1 MRRLGLAFL
10 ACVGLACAPPSPE
23 APGGPALVALD
34 VLRGFAAP
42 PARVESLRAVAFVDA
57 TQSMSRRDPSGVL
70 YLDAARASAR
80 RWLADLP
87 DGASVELRAVGG
99 ERSAS
104 CGSSARPLARPGA
117 APDAAVQVAL
127 DGLAPLGQGSLA
139 AALSDLAEAQGG
151 PVATPT
157 RVVAWTALDD
167 GCEASLCGAA
177 DALARRGMR
186 LDLVVLGPAPA
197 PDCLAKVELPTLP
210 FAPPPARPPVGF
222 CVERAGADS
231 AVWGCSEAG
240 GLPIATPFN
249 AARVVVRLDPPLV
262 VERSFPPETRWV
274 LEVVDFPAL
283 GAGERQWRW
292 RAMEGTLPTG
302 ATR

>member
-1 MRRLGLAFL
+1 MRRLGSAAFACLAL
-10 ACVGLACAPPSPE
+10 ACTPAPPEP
-23 APGGPALVALD
+23 PGKPALVALD
-34 VLRGFAAP
+34 VLQGFAAP
-42 PARVESLRAVAFVDA
+42 LPREESLRAVAFVDA

-99 ERSAS
+99 DRGGS
-104 CGSSARPLARPGA
+104 CGGPARPLARPGPA
-117 APDAAVQVAL
+117 SDAAVRIAL

-139 AALSDLAEAQGG
+139 AALFDLAEAQAG
-151 PVATPT
+151 PVATPA

-197 PDCLAKVELPTLP
+197 PDCLAEVELPTLP
-210 FAPPPARPPVGF
+210 FTPPPARKPVGF
-222 CVERAGADS
+222 CVERAGANS
-231 AVWGCSEAG
+231 AVWGCSESG
-240 GLPIATPFN
+240 GLPVATPFN

-262 VERSFPPETRWV
+262 VERSFPPDTRWV

-292 RAMEGTLPTG
+292 RAMGGTLPSG

>member
-1 MRRLGLAFL
+1 MRPLGAVAFACLA
-10 ACVGLACAPPSPE
+10 LACAPPPPE
-23 APGGPALVALD
+23 PPGEPALVALD
-34 VLRGFAAP
+34 VLHGFAVP
-42 PARVESLRAVAFVDA
+42 PAREESLRTVAFLDA

-99 ERSAS
+99 ERGAS
-104 CGSSARPLARPGA
+104 CGSSARPLTRPGPA
-117 APDAAVQVAL
+117 SDAAVQVAL
-127 DGLAPLGQGSLA
+127 DGLAPVGNASLA
-139 AALSDLAEAQGG
+139 AALFDLAGAQSG
-151 PVATPT
+151 PVSTPA

-197 PDCLAKVELPTLP
+197 PDCLAAVELPDLP
-210 FAPPPARPPVGF
+210 FTPPPARSPVGF
-222 CVERAGADS
+222 CVERAGANS

-240 GLPIATPFN
+240 GMPVATPFN
-249 AARVVVRLDPPLV
+249 AARVVVKLDPPLV

-283 GAGERQWRW
+283 GTGERQWRW
-292 RAMEGTLPTG
+292 RAMEGTLPSG